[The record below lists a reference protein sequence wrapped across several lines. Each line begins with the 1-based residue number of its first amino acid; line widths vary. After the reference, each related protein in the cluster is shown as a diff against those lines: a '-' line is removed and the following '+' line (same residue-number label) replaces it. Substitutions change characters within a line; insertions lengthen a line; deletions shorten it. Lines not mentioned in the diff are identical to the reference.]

1 MSSPAVTKKVL
12 CMVTR
17 RGIILTGA
25 ALGGGLVLGYG
36 FTALDDGDVVRKFG
50 DAGDKAATPLNAWL
64 KISADG
70 KIICGIHRAEMGQ
83 SIVTTLAMLLAEE
96 LDADWQDVD
105 FEFTPVDRDYFNFG
119 MLLRGQP
126 LGDPSAS
133 WAAATGT
140 WAIRQFFRANG
151 MSMTIAS
158 SSTVDAWDT
167 LRPAGASA
175 RYMLLAAA
183 ARIWKTDVDML
194 TTEKS
199 YVINS
204 ATNERLSYGEL
215 AEQAAKETPPSSIT
229 LKDHREYNLVG
240 RNPPRLDTPAKV
252 TGTATFGMDVQLP
265 NMLFATVVHSPIA
278 GTRVQSYDSNGAEDL
293 PGVEAVVEAGAEG
306 AIRAVAVVAENS
318 WQALKAAK
326 QISVTPAVPTT
337 PVDSGELA
345 REYEELLRQNPTV
358 VFTDT
363 AADAAGLEKED
374 ESAFVTAIDASGNT
388 TLTGEYSVPFL
399 THLCMEPMNCTAYYV
414 NDGDDARL
422 EIWAPTQ
429 ANSVARDIAAKMSG
443 LSKDKVTL
451 HTTFMGGGFGRR
463 ADMDFIEQA
472 VSAAMQV
479 PGRPIKLFWSREQDV
494 RHDTFR
500 PASRARVTGAVDGNG
515 KLQAL
520 RYHLVGQSV
529 VASYETRTPTPR
541 GGDGPSDTSVVTA
554 VNPPVYP
561 VTQLRVAFTP
571 TDLHVP
577 AGYWRSVSQSWNSFY
592 IESFID
598 ELALSAN
605 LDPLAFRRQ
614 ALQEKP
620 RHLNTLNAV
629 AAMVDGSS
637 ADGVG
642 YAVTESHNTVV
653 AHAVEVT
660 APGGTFENVLRV
672 ACAVDCGPV
681 VHPDNVE
688 AQIAGSIVDGL
699 SAALYGQIDIRDGQ
713 VAQENF
719 DTYRRMRLADCP
731 TIDVELLNS
740 DEPRPGG
747 VGEPS
752 LPGTAPAL
760 ANAIF
765 AATGERIRSLPIL
778 RALS

>member
-1 MSSPAVTKKVL
+1 
-12 CMVTR
+12 MVTR

-36 FTALDDGDVVRKFG
+36 FSALDDGDAVRKFG
-50 DAGDKAATPLNAWL
+50 EAGDQSAIPLNAWL
-64 KISADG
+64 KISSDG
-70 KIICGIHRAEMGQ
+70 KIICGVHRAEMGQ

-96 LDADWQDVD
+96 LDADWNDVH

-133 WAAATGT
+133 WTAATGT

-175 RYMLLAAA
+175 RQMLLAAA
-183 ARIWKTDVDML
+183 ARVWKTDVDRL
-194 TTEKS
+194 TTEQS
-199 YVINS
+199 YVLNS
-204 ATNERLSYGEL
+204 ATNEKLPYGEL

-265 NMLFATVVHSPIA
+265 NMLYATVVHSPIA
-278 GTRVQSYDSNGAEDL
+278 GTRVQSYDSNGAEDF
-293 PGVEAVVEAGAEG
+293 PGVQTVVEAGAEG
-306 AIRAVAVVAENS
+306 AIRAVAVVAKNS
-318 WQALKAAK
+318 WQALQAAQ
-326 QISVTPAVPTT
+326 QIAVSPATPENLI
-337 PVDSGELA
+337 DSDDLA
-345 REYEELLRQNPTV
+345 RDYEELLTQTPSV
-358 VFTDT
+358 IFTDT

-374 ESAFVTAIDASGNT
+374 ETAFANAMGDKGNT
-388 TLTGEYSVPFL
+388 IVTGEYSVPFL

-414 NDGDDARL
+414 DDDGDARL

-429 ANSVARDIAAKMSG
+429 ANSVARDIAAQMSG
-443 LSKDKVTL
+443 LPKDKVTL

-472 VSAAMQV
+472 VSVALQI

-500 PASRARVTGAVDGNG
+500 PASRCRVTGAVDSNGNF
-515 KLQAL
+515 QAL

-561 VTQLRVAFTP
+561 VPHLRIAFTP
-571 TDLHVP
+571 VDLHVP

-592 IESFID
+592 IESFMD
-598 ELALSAN
+598 ELAAAAN
-605 LDPLAFRRQ
+605 LDPLTFRRQ
-614 ALQEKP
+614 ALREKP
-620 RHLNTLNAV
+620 RHLSALNAV
-629 AAMVDGSS
+629 AEMVANST

-642 YAVTESHNTVV
+642 YAVTQSHNTVV
-653 AHAVEVT
+653 AHAVEV
-660 APGGTFENVLRV
+660 AAAAGTFESVLRV
-672 ACAVDCGPV
+672 ACAIDCGPL

-688 AQIAGSIVDGL
+688 AQIVGSIADGL
-699 SAALYGQIDIRDGQ
+699 SAALYGQIDIREGQ
-713 VAQENF
+713 VTQGNF
-719 DTYRRMRLADCP
+719 DTYRRMGMADCP
-731 TIDVELLNS
+731 TIDVKLLKS
-740 DEPRPGG
+740 DELRPGG

-765 AATGERIRSLPIL
+765 AATGKRIRSLPIL